1 MSFSGILSLS
11 HPRASIARPGDL
23 LDCRVKPDNDKKE
36 NKHGNGNKKKK
47 AKTLETELAEISAIK
62 YPRQAAF
69 EFFAFGCVC
78 LPPPDNS
85 ALNENQKQNTQSDYG
100 AEIDKKRRQQAYEQK
115 NINAQRQPVIKLMAA
130 AARRIA

>member
-1 MSFSGILSLS
+1 MSFPGILSLS

-23 LDCRVKPDNDKKE
+23 LDCRVKPGNDRGKKKRTGMAE
-36 NKHGNGNKKKK
+36 KK
-47 AKTLETELAEISAIK
+47 AKNLETELAGISAIK
-62 YPRQAAF
+62 YPRQTAF

-85 ALNENQKQNTQSDYG
+85 GLNENQKQNAQSDYG
-100 AEIDKKRRQQAYEQK
+100 AEIDKKRRQQADEQK

>member
-1 MSFSGILSLS
+1 MHGNG
-11 HPRASIARPGDL
+11 RG
-23 LDCRVKPDNDKKE
+23 KK

-115 NINAQRQPVIKLMAA
+115 NIHAQRQPVIKLMAA

>member
-1 MSFSGILSLS
+1 MHGNG
-11 HPRASIARPGDL
+11 RG
-23 LDCRVKPDNDKKE
+23 KK

-47 AKTLETELAEISAIK
+47 AKTLETELAGISAIK

-69 EFFAFGCVC
+69 EFFAFGCIC

-115 NINAQRQPVIKLMAA
+115 NKTPSDNLS
-130 AARRIA
+130 